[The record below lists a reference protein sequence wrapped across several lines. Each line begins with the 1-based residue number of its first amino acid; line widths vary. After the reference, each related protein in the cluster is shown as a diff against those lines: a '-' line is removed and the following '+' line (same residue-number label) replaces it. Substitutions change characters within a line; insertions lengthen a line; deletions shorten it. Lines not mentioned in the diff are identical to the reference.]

1 VNRRVWAV
9 VVTYNRKSL
18 LRKNLEAL
26 RGQTRP
32 PDAVLVVD
40 NASTDGTAAMLA
52 AEFPEVQVLSLPEN
66 QGGAGGFHEGMRRAY
81 QAGADWLW
89 LMDDDTFPEPG
100 ALEALLRAAEEL
112 KPPPAVLAST
122 QLLPDG
128 RPHPTAAFVTPTDFR
143 RLSLWLRYRPRYRPI
158 RWALFT
164 SALLH
169 RSVIEAEGL
178 PHKAFF
184 IWEDDL
190 EYTGRIL
197 RRGYGY
203 QVAASRV
210 VHQSASKP
218 YVSAT
223 TGENRVY
230 YGVRNRLWVLRG
242 PAFGPLGKT
251 FLFAQMALGVLG
263 FLALHPSRQ
272 SVAEVVRAV
281 RDGLGPT
288 PTR

>member
-1 VNRRVWAV
+1 MKAEVWAV
-9 VVTYNRKSL
+9 VVTHNRKEL
-18 LRKNLEAL
+18 LRKNLEAIKA
-26 RGQTRP
+26 QTRP
-32 PDAVLVVD
+32 PDTVLVVN
-40 NASTDGTAAMLA
+40 NASTDGTGAMLSQ
-52 AEFPEVQVLSLPEN
+52 EFPEVQVLTLPEN
-66 QGGAGGFHEGMRRAY
+66 QGGAGGFHEGIRRAY
-81 QAGADWLW
+81 QAGADWFW
-89 LMDDDTFPEPG
+89 LMDDDTFPEP
-100 ALEALLRAAEEL
+100 AALAALLEAAQTLEP
-112 KPPPAVLAST
+112 KPLVLAST
-122 QLLPDG
+122 QLLPNG
-128 RPHPTAAFVTPTDFR
+128 RPHPTTAFVTPTDFR
-143 RLSLWLRYRPRYRPI
+143 RLGLWLRYRPRYRPI

-164 SALLH
+164 SVLLH
-169 RSVIEAEGL
+169 RKVVEAEGL

-197 RRGYGY
+197 KRAYGF
-203 QVAASRV
+203 QVRDSRV

-242 PAFGPLGKT
+242 PAFGTLGRT
-251 FLFAQMALGVLG
+251 FLFAQMVFGVLG
-263 FLALHPSRQ
+263 FLALHPRKKSLG
-272 SVAEVVRAV
+272 EIIRAV